1 MPNLLQFLYKVVN
14 NNKNRYLKI
23 RFKIEFNCAI
33 KINENKNGQD
43 AIIASKLINIE

>member
-1 MPNLLQFLYKVVN
+1 M
-14 NNKNRYLKI
+14 

-43 AIIASKLINIE
+43 AMIASKVTNIE